1 MTVGL
6 GKGNFA
12 KATGDCGRRIIMLG
26 TEHGTAVFFER
37 YTIGH
42 GPFVV
47 VHNTATQ
54 LRELVPSGNLD
65 KEAFTTVIAEL
76 TK

>member
-1 MTVGL
+1 
-6 GKGNFA
+6 
-12 KATGDCGRRIIMLG
+12 MLG